1 MTTPTLNLS
10 HRLYRCRLGAQELA
24 ALFTVA
30 SQGFQPG
37 EIEFS
42 HERHSRTFT
51 ARTLADLISDVQAAP
66 LPGNPDQYDNLT
78 FTATDPAG
86 RRTVVMKLTPQAV
99 ATRITGIDATLV
111 YGTDSQLRIF
121 LTDEAIGGQKSRTA
135 RAKGFFE
142 RQIATNM
149 GLLLVSAVVVGT
161 AVKDVDNSE
170 QVLDSIRTP
179 ATAMMWVFLAVNIC
193 LFGHD
198 AVVARVTRGV
208 LAPTRT
214 LPSGN
219 FWDRLNSGERIAY
232 AGVLV
237 AILAATGTLISA
249 GADVLK

>member
-1 MTTPTLNLS
+1 MTTPMLNLNS
-10 HRLYRCRLGAQELA
+10 RLFRCRLGAQELA

-42 HERHSRTFT
+42 HERHNRTFT
-51 ARTLADLISDVQAAP
+51 ARTLADLISAVQAAP
-66 LPGNPDQYDNLT
+66 LPGDPDRYDNLA

-86 RRTVVMKLTPQAV
+86 RRTVAMRLTPQAV
-99 ATRITGIDATLV
+99 ATRITGTDATLV
-111 YGTDSQLRIF
+111 YGTDSQIRLF
-121 LTDEAIGGQKSRTA
+121 LTDEAIGGQASSNA

-142 RQIATNM
+142 RQVASNM
-149 GLLLVSAVVVGT
+149 GLLLLSTLVVGT
-161 AVKDVDNSE
+161 AIKNADDSQ
-170 QVLDSIRTP
+170 QVLDAARTP
-179 ATAMMWVFLAVNIC
+179 ATAMMWIFVAVNIC

-219 FWDRLNSGERIAY
+219 FWERLNSGERIAY